1 LILTTATIARLEAA
15 PAQAVRARLLYLD
28 GWRGLSIA
36 LVLIGHFLPVPGINL
51 ALLGVEF
58 FFVLSGRLMAEILFI
73 ENYPLKAFFKRR
85 FSRIY
90 PALLVFVLAGMVLF
104 AGTFVAYKWKAA
116 LTALTF
122 TYNYVGILINR
133 AGALD
138 HIWSLCV
145 EEHAY
150 VALALISVLVARRR
164 LAVVLAA
171 LAVLSMVS
179 GAVSYWVFQLGFDAS
194 YWRTDTHIASIL
206 VSALLCWLKTF
217 PRWRAA
223 MQHPAIAPVAVLLGT
238 LFFLD
243 AVPMPLHYMAGTL
256 FLAIAVNTLDFAP
269 VRLTGLLSWR
279 PAAQLGLWSYSLYL
293 WQQPYYK
300 FVYFKGSPALP
311 MLGLTFA
318 CALGSYYLVENP
330 ARRWLNRNW

>member
-1 LILTTATIARLEAA
+1 MTTATIARLGAA
-15 PAQAVRARLLYLD
+15 PAQAVHARLLYLD

-90 PALLVFVLAGMVLF
+90 PALLVFVLAGMVFF

-164 LAVVLAA
+164 LA
-171 LAVLSMVS
+171 M
-179 GAVSYWVFQLGFDAS
+179 
-194 YWRTDTHIASIL
+194 
-206 VSALLCWLKTF
+206 CWPRLRCF
-217 PRWRAA
+217 RWRAGRC
-223 MQHPAIAPVAVLLGT
+223 P
-238 LFFLD
+238 
-243 AVPMPLHYMAGTL
+243 
-256 FLAIAVNTLDFAP
+256 
-269 VRLTGLLSWR
+269 TGCSSSVSR
-279 PAAQLGLWSYSLYL
+279 PATGAPTPTSPRSWSRR
-293 WQQPYYK
+293 
-300 FVYFKGSPALP
+300 F
-311 MLGLTFA
+311 
-318 CALGSYYLVENP
+318 CAG
-330 ARRWLNRNW
+330 